1 MSFTEKKITV
11 QFNLA
16 NGSFGDGKNNT
27 AIVTGLR
34 CSANIDATGG
44 VSSNR
49 MQLAVY
55 GLPLSL
61 MNQLSTVGTQYNSL
75 YKNSI
80 TVEAGDDTTGMSLVF
95 GGVIFSAFVDAQNMP
110 DVAFRVQAAP
120 GPFQAVKPVPALSIK
135 GSADAAGMMGN
146 LAKQMGLAFENN
158 GVQVK
163 LANPYF
169 GGTAWTQAMAIAR
182 HGNFDL
188 IYEPNKMVISPR
200 GQPRQGDA
208 ILISP
213 DTGLVGYPMFSEN
226 MVVVRCLFNPAVKQ
240 LSLVEVKSDL
250 TPANGKWQV
259 KSITYELES
268 QTPGGRWF
276 MVLELIAIGTQ

>member
-27 AIVTGLR
+27 ATVTGLR
-34 CSANIDATGG
+34 ISANINATGG
-44 VSSNR
+44 ASNSN

-80 TVEAGDDTTGMSLVF
+80 SVEAGDDESGMTLVF
-95 GGVIFSAFVDAQNMP
+95 GGSIFSAFVDAQSMP
-110 DVAFRVQAAP
+110 QVAFRVQAAP
-120 GPFQAVKPVPALSIK
+120 GPFQAVKPVAALSIR

-146 LAKQMGLAFENN
+146 LAKQMGFAFENN

-169 GGTAWTQAMAIAR
+169 GGSAWTQAMAIAR

-188 IYEPNKMVISPR
+188 IYEPNTMVISPR

-208 ILISP
+208 IVISP
-213 DTGLVGYPMFSEN
+213 DTGMVGYPMFSEN
-226 MVVVRCLFNPAVKQ
+226 KVIVRCLFNPAVKQ
-240 LSLVEVKSDL
+240 LSLVEVQSDL

-259 KSITYELES
+259 LSIIYDLES
-268 QTPGGRWF
+268 QTPNGKWF
-276 MVLELIAIGTQ
+276 MILELIAIGTQ

>member
-1 MSFTEKKITV
+1 MSFTEKQIV
-11 QFNLA
+11 VNFDLA
-16 NGSFGDGKNNT
+16 NGSFGSGKNNRAT
-27 AIVTGLR
+27 ISGLR
-34 CSANIDATGG
+34 CSAIIDATGG
-44 VSSNR
+44 ASSSTMN
-49 MQLAVY
+49 LSIW

-61 MNQLSTVGTQYNSL
+61 MNQLSTVGSQLNARYN
-75 YKNSI
+75 NAI
-80 TVEAGDDTTGMSLVF
+80 TVEAGDADTATTRVF
-95 GGVIFSAFVDAQNMP
+95 GGRIFNAFVDGNSQPN
-110 DVAFRVQAAP
+110 VAFRVQATP
-120 GPFQAVKPVPALSIK
+120 GTFAAVKPAPPLTVR

-146 LAKQMGLAFENN
+146 LAKQMGFAFENN
-158 GVQVK
+158 GVNVK
-163 LANPYF
+163 LSNPYF

-213 DTGLVGYPMFSEN
+213 DTGLVGYPMFN
-226 MVVVRCLFNPAVKQ
+226 QNIVIVRCLFNPDVKQ

-259 KSITYELES
+259 LSIIYELDS
-268 QTPGGRWF
+268 QVPNGKWF
-276 MVLELIAIGTQ
+276 MTLELITVGTQ